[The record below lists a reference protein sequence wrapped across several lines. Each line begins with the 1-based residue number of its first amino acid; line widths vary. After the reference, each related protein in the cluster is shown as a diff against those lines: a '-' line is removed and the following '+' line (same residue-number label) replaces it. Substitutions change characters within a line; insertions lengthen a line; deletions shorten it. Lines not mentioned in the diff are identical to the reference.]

1 MNMKKE
7 VTDEDVYY
15 YLKMVDAN
23 GDGKVSIEEFEGVF
37 MKSINRL
44 GLANSLKNS
53 GVLKRSQHLN
63 DNSMRRSQFGRN
75 ASSSSL
81 YQGQ

>member
-1 MNMKKE
+1 MKMKKE

-15 YLKMVDAN
+15 YLKMVDTN
-23 GDGKVSIEEFEGVF
+23 GDGKVSLSEFEGLF

-53 GVLKRSQHLN
+53 GVLKRSTYL
-63 DNSMRRSQFGRN
+63 
-75 ASSSSL
+75 
-81 YQGQ
+81 